1 MSTKIR
7 QSKQRNAIYDVLMR
21 RNTHLTA
28 QEIYEDTRKVI
39 PDISLGTVYRN
50 LNFLVEH
57 ESIKRLDVGDNKIY
71 YDPDL
76 TSHHHFVCEK
86 CGKVLDV
93 RINENLQTALENEVE
108 ATLGHQ
114 IHSSQVVFHGVCSVC
129 VNSNEEEEKNEFKRN
144 SDSN

>member
-39 PDISLGTVYRN
+39 P
-50 LNFLVEH
+50 
-57 ESIKRLDVGDNKIY
+57 DVGDNKIY

-108 ATLGHQ
+108 VTLGHQ